1 MSFGKKLK
9 ELRLEKNVTQQQVGD
24 FLGVG
29 RATIAGYETKDK
41 HPDFDKLNLLAQF
54 FNVTTDY
61 LVGVPNS
68 VKTIDDKDITIATHR
83 TNTSDIDLDTQEYIT
98 TSDGQKVNLCE
109 DLSTEAREQ
118 LESYL
123 NYLMFK
129 YPKKD

>member
-1 MSFGKKLK
+1 MSFGQRLK
-9 ELRLEKNVTQQQVGD
+9 DLRIEKNVTQQQVGD

-61 LVGVPNS
+61 LIGVPNS
-68 VKTIDDKDITIATHR
+68 VKTLDDKDITIATHR
-83 TNTSDIDLDTQEYIT
+83 TDFYKKDLDTKEYFT
-98 TSDGQKVNLCE
+98 TSDGQKVNLCD

-129 YPKKD
+129 YPKED

>member
-1 MSFGKKLK
+1 MSFVQRLK
-9 ELRLEKNVTQQQVGD
+9 DLRIEKNVTQQQVGN

-61 LVGVPNS
+61 LIGVPNS
-68 VKTIDDKDITIATHR
+68 VKTLDDKDITIATHR
-83 TNTSDIDLDTQEYIT
+83 TDSYKKDLDTKEYFT

-129 YPKKD
+129 YPKED

>member
-1 MSFGKKLK
+1 MSFGQRLK
-9 ELRLEKNVTQQQVGD
+9 DLRIEKNVTQQQVGD

-61 LVGVPNS
+61 LIGVPNS
-68 VKTIDDKDITIATHR
+68 VKTLDDKDITIATHR
-83 TNTSDIDLDTQEYIT
+83 TDSYKKVLDTKEYFT

-129 YPKKD
+129 YPKED

>member
-1 MSFGKKLK
+1 MSFGQRLK
-9 ELRLEKNVTQQQVGD
+9 DLRIEKNVTQQQVGD

-61 LVGVPNS
+61 LIGVPNS
-68 VKTIDDKDITIATHR
+68 FKTLDDKDITIATHR
-83 TNTSDIDLDTQEYIT
+83 TDSYKKDLDTKEYFT
-98 TSDGQKVNLCE
+98 TSDGQKVNLYE

-129 YPKKD
+129 YPKED

>member
-1 MSFGKKLK
+1 MSFSQRLK
-9 ELRLEKNVTQQQVGD
+9 DLRIEKNVTQQQVGD

-61 LVGVPNS
+61 LIGVPNS
-68 VKTIDDKDITIATHR
+68 VKTLDDKDITIATHR
-83 TNTSDIDLDTQEYIT
+83 TDSYKKDLDTKEYFT

-129 YPKKD
+129 YPKED

>member
-1 MSFGKKLK
+1 MSFGQRLK
-9 ELRLEKNVTQQQVGD
+9 DLRIEKNVTQQQVGD

-61 LVGVPNS
+61 LIGVPNS
-68 VKTIDDKDITIATHR
+68 VKTLDDKDIIIATHR
-83 TNTSDIDLDTQEYIT
+83 TDSYKNDLDTKEYFT

-129 YPKKD
+129 YPKED

>member
-1 MSFGKKLK
+1 MSFGKRLK

-24 FLGVG
+24 FLDVG

-61 LVGVPNS
+61 LVGAPNS
-68 VKTIDDKDITIATHR
+68 VRTIDDKDITIATHR
-83 TNTSDIDLDTQEYIT
+83 TNSADTDLDTQEYIT

-109 DLSTEAREQ
+109 DLSEEARTE

>member
-1 MSFGKKLK
+1 
-9 ELRLEKNVTQQQVGD
+9 VTQQQVGD

-61 LVGVPNS
+61 LIGVPNS
-68 VKTIDDKDITIATHR
+68 VKTLDDKDITIATHR
-83 TNTSDIDLDTQEYIT
+83 TDSYKKDLDTKEYFT

>member
-1 MSFGKKLK
+1 MSFGQRLK
-9 ELRLEKNVTQQQVGD
+9 DLRIEKNVTQQQVGD

-61 LVGVPNS
+61 LIGVPNS
-68 VKTIDDKDITIATHR
+68 VKTLDDKDITIATHR
-83 TNTSDIDLDTQEYIT
+83 TDSYKEVLDTKEYFT

-129 YPKKD
+129 YPKED

>member
-1 MSFGKKLK
+1 MSFGQRLK
-9 ELRLEKNVTQQQVGD
+9 DLRIEKNVTQQQVGD

-61 LVGVPNS
+61 LIGVPNS
-68 VKTIDDKDITIATHR
+68 VKTLDYKDITIATHR
-83 TNTSDIDLDTQEYIT
+83 TDSYKNDLDTKEYFT

-129 YPKKD
+129 YPKED

>member
-83 TNTSDIDLDTQEYIT
+83 TNTSDTDLDTQEYIT

>member
-1 MSFGKKLK
+1 MSFGQRLK
-9 ELRLEKNVTQQQVGD
+9 DLRIEKNVTQQQVGD

-61 LVGVPNS
+61 LIGVPNS
-68 VKTIDDKDITIATHR
+68 VKTLDDKDITIATNR
-83 TNTSDIDLDTQEYIT
+83 TDSYKKNLDTKEYFT